1 MDEVKVGS
9 GDKKID
15 VIESWWKT
23 LILCWDPASELL
35 DTYVLGAGK
44 GGSNKK

>member
-9 GDKKID
+9 EYKKTD
-15 VIESWWKT
+15 VIKSWWKT

-35 DTYVLGAGK
+35 DTYVMGAGE
-44 GGSNKK
+44 GGI